1 MHGYSLISI
10 SVLPRSL
17 NSWVLNKEERKRKGK
32 KEHTLSIQ
40 RK

>member
-10 SVLPRSL
+10 SVLPRIL
-17 NSWVLNKEERKRKGK
+17 NTRVLNKKERKRKGK
-32 KEHTLSIQ
+32 EEHTLSIQ